1 MILEFSSTTTF
12 DMHINKLHNHPHFPD
27 TFCFLFPPG
36 GGGMGMAMLV
46 GLRSLVVYLTA
57 QKIWILLGVISGWE
71 GTH

>member
-1 MILEFSSTTTF
+1 
-12 DMHINKLHNHPHFPD
+12 MHINKLHNHPHFPD

-57 QKIWILLGVISGWE
+57 QKIWILLGVYKWLGRNTLMI
-71 GTH
+71 